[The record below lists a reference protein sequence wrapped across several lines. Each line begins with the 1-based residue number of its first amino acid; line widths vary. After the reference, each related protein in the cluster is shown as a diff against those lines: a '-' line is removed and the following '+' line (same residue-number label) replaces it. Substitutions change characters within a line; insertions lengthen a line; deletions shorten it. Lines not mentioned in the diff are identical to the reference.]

1 MRSKLTKHAVLIA
14 FYALLALIVLYNPIF
29 HSATHVPGDATA
41 ATDYYHFHWN
51 YWWIRHALT
60 NGLNV
65 YQTDY
70 VFAPFTSSLV
80 YHTLTPSYFPIWAL
94 LEPLFGTVIAMT
106 TIVALIFTLTGY
118 LFYLLLRHEGVATPL
133 ALAFGAIL
141 EVSPLMFSGL
151 YWTNINVM
159 SWFWLPALMLIWGR
173 IVQSER
179 ELRTLWTIILALALW
194 GMLLTDL
201 QYPLFAFF
209 VVLPY
214 ALWTLRYAKR
224 PLPLIMHGLI
234 AGGLALGLLW
244 VAGPLPYILSTS
256 REGFSPTPVERA
268 ARVPFPYGFFT
279 RIQYGASPGSLVI
292 PTLVIGVLV
301 SVRRRIGKSLHW
313 SAPPLFWIA
322 IAIPPLLLSAG
333 ASITIAGIE
342 VPMPYLALHNLLGGM
357 FRYPERFAAVFT
369 IPALIAAGQ
378 LLTRAYPTLRR
389 PKVGLPVGV
398 ALTLLVAAEAR
409 IFLPQPLQPLPTP
422 YSFHQAMAREP
433 YQYVVVDVP
442 TAGSS
447 GEGYVGD
454 PRWMTTE
461 FYALAHDKR
470 VVNGHISRV
479 NTWNYMYMETSDP
492 MMAWLGQRRYL
503 EPETVEAQLRE
514 RIFSWPIGYIVIH
527 QDYIGR
533 EGPTLQ
539 EIIGFF
545 NRLDDLLCFYTQEG
559 DALVYRTAWH
569 PDGCDLL
576 TRTPPETSSGVYEV
590 DIGSAGDERYIGWGY
605 HPQEQVAGLTL
616 RWTGEYPQTD
626 TYVDLPLG
634 SYTLTATLQAFWENR
649 RISLRVN
656 GVEVGEAVDVGTDGL
671 ADYRW
676 RIPAEMIGDGQHL
689 QVTLAYD
696 DVIVPV
702 EVGQSADQRR
712 LAVAVE
718 RLRFTRE

>member
-1 MRSKLTKHAVLIA
+1 MMRLTKHLVLIA

-51 YWWIRHALT
+51 YWWMRHALT
-60 NGLNV
+60 NGLNI

-70 VFAPFTSSLV
+70 VFAPFTSGLV

-94 LEPLFGTVIAMT
+94 LEPLVGTSVAMNA
-106 TIVALIFTLTGY
+106 IVALIFTLTGY
-118 LFYLLLRHEGVATPL
+118 CFYLLLRHEGVAVPL
-133 ALAFGAIL
+133 ALASGAIL
-141 EVSPLMFSGL
+141 ELSPLMFSGL

-159 SWFWLPALMLIWGR
+159 SWFWLPVLVLIWSR
-173 IVQSER
+173 IVQTESR
-179 ELRTLWTIILALALW
+179 RRILWTLVLALALW

-214 ALWTLRYAKR
+214 ALWTLIRSR
-224 PLPLIMHGLI
+224 QPLPLLAHGLA
-234 AGGLALGLLW
+234 AGGLALLLLW
-244 VAGPLPYILSTS
+244 FAGPLPYVLSAS

-268 ARVPFPYGFFT
+268 ARVPFPHGFFT
-279 RIQYGASPGSLVI
+279 RIQYGASPGALVI
-292 PTLVIGVLV
+292 PALLIGLLV
-301 SVRRRIGKSLHW
+301 SVRQRRAGRLRW
-313 SAPPLFWIA
+313 SAPPLFWLI

-333 ASITIAGIE
+333 ASITIAGVEI
-342 VPMPYLALHNLLGGM
+342 PMPYQLLHSLLGGM

-378 LLTRAYPTLRR
+378 LFTRAYPTLSRAR
-389 PKVGLPVGV
+389 TAVPLGA
-398 ALTLLVAAEAR
+398 ALVLLVAAEAR
-409 IFLPQPLQPLPTP
+409 IFQPQPIQPLPTP
-422 YSFHQAMAREP
+422 YSFHQAMANEP
-433 YQYVVVDVP
+433 YQYVVLDVP

-454 PRWMTTE
+454 PRWMTTQ
-461 FYALAHDKR
+461 FYALAHHKR

-492 MMAWLGQRRYL
+492 TMAWLGQRRYL

-527 QDYIGR
+527 QNYVGR

-539 EIIGFF
+539 EIIGYF
-545 NRLDDLLCFYTQEG
+545 NQLDDLLCFYTQEG

-569 PDGCDLL
+569 PDGCDTL
-576 TRTPPETSSGVYEV
+576 TRTPPELEPGVYEV
-590 DIGSAGDERYIGWGY
+590 DIGSTGDERFIGWGY

-626 TYVDLPLG
+626 TYVDLPPG

-649 RISLRVN
+649 HVSLRVN
-656 GVEVGEAVDVGTDGL
+656 GTEVGEAVEVGTGGL
-671 ADYRW
+671 ADYHW
-676 RIPAEMIGDGQHL
+676 TIPADIIGDGWHL

-702 EVGQSADQRR
+702 DVGQSADQRR
-712 LAVAVE
+712 LAVAVD
-718 RLRFTRE
+718 RLQFARE